1 MGDQQVFR
9 RYANAWLAAAKDKG
23 AIRAAAADADSLL
36 SMLDSSPEF
45 RAFIASPLISSDQ
58 QDKALAAI
66 AQKAQFDAITTSFLS
81 TLVDNRRLNALRG
94 ILSSFKTMLA
104 TEAGEVLATVT
115 SATKLDDKK
124 VVDIS
129 AQISKKLGK
138 NVQVQTAVD
147 PSLIG
152 GLVIRV
158 GSTMIDDSIK
168 TKLDRLGRRLQA
180 GTAA

>member
-1 MGDQQVFR
+1 MGADQVSR
-9 RYANAWLAAAKDKG
+9 RYAGAWLAAAKDKG
-23 AIRAAAADADSLL
+23 GLKAAAGDADSLQ
-36 SMLDSSPEF
+36 SMLTSSADF
-45 RAFIASPLISSDQ
+45 RAFIASPLVSQTD
-58 QDKALAAI
+58 QDKALAEI
-66 AQKAQFDAITTSFLS
+66 AKKANFNASTVSFLS
-81 TLVDNRRLNALRG
+81 TLVDNRRLNALPG
-94 ILSSFKTMLA
+94 ILEAFRELLSA
-104 TEAGEVLATVT
+104 EAGEVQATVT

-138 NVQVQTAVD
+138 NVQVQTNVD

-168 TKLDRLGRRLQA
+168 TKLDRLQRRLQA
-180 GTAA
+180 GSAA